1 MQEHNP
7 EYCLGPHLFHHAI
20 CTAPLKET
28 WSTPDPTADLSSKP
42 FLMIMIKTQPPPPS
56 LLRHDGMFYI
66 GHSAINYFFDG
77 SLFVMIINAGVPP
90 PNLML
95 TGWKRL
101 YNHHTLMFEPR
112 QVLMWSFFL
121 KIYCANCLHL
131 QAHLSRCT
139 FHRVHFNLFCFFP
152 LHSSLWVL
160 RNK

>member
-42 FLMIMIKTQPPPPS
+42 FLMIMIKTQPPTPS

-112 QVLMWSFFL
+112 QVLIWSFFF
-121 KIYCANCLHL
+121 KYIVQIAFIYRLTSA
-131 QAHLSRCT
+131 AAPFTECT
-139 FHRVHFNLFCFFP
+139 FICFVFFP
-152 LHSSLWVL
+152 AQLFVSF
-160 RNK
+160 KK